1 MDAKNVH
8 SNWTKEEEEARA
20 SARVPV
26 DGKGGRGKKG
36 RRRRRRRRALPA
48 SKEKLRKTQITINGE
63 KRRSAKKSRG
73 GGRGEEKK
81 AHVGK
86 RT

>member
-36 RRRRRRRRALPA
+36 RRRRRRALPA

-63 KRRSAKKSRG
+63 RRSAKKAEEE
-73 GGRGEEKK
+73 GERRRKK
-81 AHVGK
+81 HMWGK
-86 RT
+86 ERDK